1 MGTGERVVEEGANL
15 VGGFGREYVLE
26 LASLLLDFG
35 FAVHGERVGEE
46 AFRQAVTSD
55 DVGGALVS
63 AGG

>member
-1 MGTGERVVEEGANL
+1 MRASERVVEEGANL

-35 FAVHGERVGEE
+35 FTVHGERVGEE
-46 AFRQAVTSD
+46 SFRQAVAAD

-63 AGG
+63 ARG